1 MEILYF
7 LVSIVIVILIPIFG
21 YILRLEARITRLE
34 TKINILITQHGTR
47 YETRT

>member
-7 LVSIVIVILIPIFG
+7 LISIIILILIPIFG
-21 YILRLEARITRLE
+21 YILRLESRITRLE
-34 TKINILITQHGTR
+34 TKINILITQHKDR